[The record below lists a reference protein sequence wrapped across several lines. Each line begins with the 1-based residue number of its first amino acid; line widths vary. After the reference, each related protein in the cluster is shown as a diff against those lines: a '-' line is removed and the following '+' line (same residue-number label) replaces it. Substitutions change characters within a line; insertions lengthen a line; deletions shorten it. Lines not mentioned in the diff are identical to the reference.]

1 MPSSSWRRV
10 HFGGRPGRLPRGS
23 SGSRIRHCRS
33 VRSLRAP
40 MDRLANEVSGQMT
53 IFLGEDPSTGAL
65 LHVPARTRATARE
78 VDHLPEPIPRAG
90 LLEQLLVSAVAR
102 SAKTYSITSRV
113 SA

>member
-1 MPSSSWRRV
+1 MLLSSWRRV

-53 IFLGEDPSTGAL
+53 IFLGGDPSTGDL
-65 LHVPARTRATARE
+65 LHIPARTRVTG
-78 VDHLPEPIPRAG
+78 PRG
-90 LLEQLLVSAVAR
+90 R
-102 SAKTYSITSRV
+102 SRAWADPTGRTS
-113 SA
+113 

>member
-10 HFGGRPGRLPRGS
+10 HLGGRPGRLPRGS

-53 IFLGEDPSTGAL
+53 IFLGEDPSTGDL
-65 LHVPARTRATARE
+65 LHVPATTRAAGSRGRSRTPA
-78 VDHLPEPIPRAG
+78 VPRAG
-90 LLEQLLVSAVAR
+90 LLEQLLVS
-102 SAKTYSITSRV
+102 RV
-113 SA
+113 VTLFTVGGAEQ